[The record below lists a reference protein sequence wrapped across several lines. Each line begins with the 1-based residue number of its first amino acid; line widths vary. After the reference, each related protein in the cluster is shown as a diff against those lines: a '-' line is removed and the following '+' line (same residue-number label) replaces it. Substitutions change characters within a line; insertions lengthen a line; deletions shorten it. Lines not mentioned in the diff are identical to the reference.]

1 MKFIS
6 LLLALAI
13 SISFSGPAY
22 CARTS
27 DDSDNSGSSALG
39 GALMGGLLGAGL
51 GAAVGSASGRAG
63 TGAAIGGGVGAIGG
77 TLLAADKAKKE
88 KEAAQYEERYQ
99 QEQYQQQQY
108 QQQQYQPVAAA
119 SSADA
124 DMKVK
129 KRVIKQYDSEGNI
142 ISQKEVAN

>member
-6 LLLALAI
+6 LILALAI
-13 SISFSGPAY
+13 IISFSGPAY
-22 CARTS
+22 CVRTS

-51 GAAVGSASGRAG
+51 GAAVGSASGHAG
-63 TGAAIGGGVGAIGG
+63 TGAAIGGGVGAVGG

-99 QEQYQQQQY
+99 QEQYRDQQY
-108 QQQQYQPVAAA
+108 QQQQYQPVAAPNNT
-119 SSADA
+119 SS

-142 ISQKEVAN
+142 VSQKEVAS

>member
-1 MKFIS
+1 MRFIS
-6 LLLALAI
+6 VILALAMI
-13 SISFSGPAY
+13 VSLSGPAY
-22 CARTS
+22 CAGTS
-27 DDSDNSGSSALG
+27 DDSDDSGSSALG

-51 GAAVGSASGRAG
+51 GAAVGSASGKAG
-63 TGAAIGGGVGAIGG
+63 TGAAIGGGIGAIGG

-99 QEQYQQQQY
+99 AEQYRQQQY
-108 QQQQYQPVAAA
+108 QSV
-119 SSADA
+119 SAPSNTSA

>member
-1 MKFIS
+1 MKFMS
-6 LLLALAI
+6 LILALVLAV
-13 SISFSGPAY
+13 SFSGQAY
-22 CARTS
+22 CANTN
-27 DDSDNSGSSALG
+27 DDSDNSGSKALG

-51 GAAVGSASGRAG
+51 GAAVGSASGHAG

-77 TLLAADKAKKE
+77 TLLAAEKTKKE

-99 QEQYQQQQY
+99 QA
-108 QQQQYQPVAAA
+108 QYQPVKV
-119 SSADA
+119 SSNADA
-124 DMKVK
+124 NMKVK